1 MSNSSCS
8 VVTLD
13 IFTFCG
19 GYARVIAPST
29 TVAVMVVT
37 VALIVI
43 KLYSN
48 TTSCNNICSWRCA
61 ITAVGVAVAVVVAIL
76 VIVLVKY
83 YMKQCLNQQL
93 LYKHPEWFFAVT
105 PCVMC
110 L

>member
-43 KLYSN
+43 
-48 TTSCNNICSWRCA
+48 
-61 ITAVGVAVAVVVAIL
+61 
-76 VIVLVKY
+76 IV
-83 YMKQCLNQQL
+83 Q
-93 LYKHPEWFFAVT
+93 
-105 PCVMC
+105 
-110 L
+110 